1 MWKSQTRKMMAEL
14 TQELGEQMQEGQQL
28 DEKIKQQLAKVGFSI
43 EE

>member
-1 MWKSQTRKMMAEL
+1 MMAEL